1 MKSLLKC
8 ILKKHYDR
16 QLEADQNEFIE
27 THYREVENMYQ
38 KMRGWRHDY
47 HNHIQTLKFLAANN
61 DIVGIR
67 EYLNELDT
75 NLSILDSSIR
85 TGNSMA
91 DAILNSKVSLAKAR
105 EIDVRVDAHIPVKL
119 KISEIDLCCILG
131 NLFDNAIDASMAL
144 PPQNRL
150 IRVYM
155 DMKQLR
161 KREQFFLWAHPC
173 LYGHEGQPALYLV
186 HKFHLSKKARQ
197 TRPRFCNNKGFG
209 TRPRAFPH

>member
-67 EYLNELDT
+67 EYLNSISYDLPK
-75 NLSILDSSIR
+75 LSSTTTVSVCVSALALLPVLPMPFPHSL
-85 TGNSMA
+85 A
-91 DAILNSKVSLAKAR
+91 VSL
-105 EIDVRVDAHIPVKL
+105 P
-119 KISEIDLCCILG
+119 
-131 NLFDNAIDASMAL
+131 
-144 PPQNRL
+144 
-150 IRVYM
+150 
-155 DMKQLR
+155 
-161 KREQFFLWAHPC
+161 
-173 LYGHEGQPALYLV
+173 
-186 HKFHLSKKARQ
+186 
-197 TRPRFCNNKGFG
+197 
-209 TRPRAFPH
+209 

>member
-1 MKSLLKC
+1 MTGSLKPT
-8 ILKKHYDR
+8 K
-16 QLEADQNEFIE
+16 NEFIE

-119 KISEIDLCCILG
+119 QNIPKLTCAAFSEICSTMQ
-131 NLFDNAIDASMAL
+131 SMQAWL
-144 PPQNRL
+144 SR
-150 IRVYM
+150 
-155 DMKQLR
+155 R
-161 KREQFFLWAHPC
+161 KTGSSVFIW
-173 LYGHEGQPALYLV
+173 
-186 HKFHLSKKARQ
+186 
-197 TRPRFCNNKGFG
+197 T
-209 TRPRAFPH
+209 

>member
-1 MKSLLKC
+1 MKSLLKR

-16 QLEADQNEFIE
+16 QLEAGQNEFIE

-38 KMRGWRHDY
+38 NMRGWRHDY

-67 EYLNELDT
+67 EYLNKLDM

-105 EIDVRVDAHIPVKL
+105 EIDAHVDAHIPVKL

-155 DMKQLR
+155 
-161 KREQFFLWAHPC
+161 E
-173 LYGHEGQPALYLV
+173 PALYLV
-186 HKFHLSKKARQ
+186 HKFHLSKKAQQ
-197 TRPRFCNNKGFG
+197 TRPRFCNNKRFG
-209 TRPRAFPH
+209 AWTRTFPH